1 MQIKDIFETKIEEKI
16 EPVIKIGERQ
26 NEAKLAAEVGSY
38 VVTPTIEGY
47 VDDFLEHY
55 TDTVRVPTTEI
66 GVWISGYFGSGK
78 SHLAK
83 IVAMLLENRNLD
95 GTAVAKRFESR
106 IPAGASLR
114 SSIVRSLSR
123 LSQCDSQVIAFNL
136 NSIADSKTTPL
147 PRLLLSQFY
156 QSKGYGSNFVY
167 ARVIESEL
175 DRRGKLAELHAAVSR
190 LANKPWEDI
199 HKNPNFYAK
208 HLYQAACEVAP
219 EVFSSPE
226 EVSQSLKSAESGEI
240 YNVQFLVRTIL
251 DDLEAREKEV
261 GKPCR
266 MVLVMDESGQWIE
279 DDGGRLSQ
287 LQALVEEAAIKGQG
301 KLWVFITTHEDMG
314 SIYKNARNLKADM
327 KTIEARFRFKWN
339 LTTENIELVLE
350 DRLFRKKLAGKQEV
364 KRVYNENPGVLRDI
378 CELKNTSQKLP
389 ECSEERFVTFY
400 PFSPYQ
406 IHLIP
411 EIVKSLRSAGGRGEQ
426 LAGSTRTLLAI
437 TQDILRAGR
446 RRYLEAA
453 VGEMVSFD
461 ELYSNLAGE
470 AEVNPD
476 VRRELSR
483 IEEVVP
489 NATFMTRRVAEVLY
503 LIREIGYIP
512 RTIDNLSRLMVENTS
527 EDMTVIRNKV
537 EPELAKLISAKLVAK
552 MGEEYEFLTGV
563 RRTFEEEVSAHGA
576 EMKRQDLEAGLA
588 KFATKDILGFE
599 TVPFKGKEFPARIFF
614 DDTQTTK
621 EGFTDIRIASPLS
634 ALAGTKVSDLEDQS
648 LQPGEQLS
656 IFVLCDRLPGFDDQ
670 LKYYLAMKVVVDIWK
685 GDPHKSGDAH
695 KLASERESNDL
706 EKLRRRVIDGIR
718 DSLRQAQV
726 VFRGSARVVSPKAGL
741 TPGEL
746 LRAELATFWPTIYSK
761 FDKVP
766 VTMVNEQRA
775 ILDVLKGSNNLS
787 TDVRELRLFDNAGH
801 LNPGSPLLDELRLF
815 LSTRQ
820 SKKER
825 TMGRDLIGEY
835 EKPPYGW
842 DPGAVRVGI
851 CAFVRSGALRVLINK
866 KPFTNPADGELQD
879 ALRVSRSFDKVE
891 LVLEESEVDA
901 DVLTEV
907 RTLLIKLIGKRKI
920 DETPAALSTEMGIF
934 SKELFDRAS
943 MTSHW
948 ADPARLPL
956 PKVFIEGK
964 EAFEKIL
971 ALSNPIHRVNQILVV
986 KDDLDGYV
994 SSIRLVSSFVDK
1006 WGKAFSEM
1014 QDFAQNLGAV
1024 EYRLVSGG
1032 ECASFLGNWRTAID
1046 DASVTSESSWKDLQN
1061 AKANAGIELEK
1072 MLSSFRDDARG
1083 IAQGALDRLPEELN
1097 SSHLDAELQE
1107 PLAAPLNGFIK
1118 SLDNETAIARVAAL
1132 TERAARLARELG
1144 DAIHREREKVVPPT
1158 ETSGDPQPDTPPVQS
1173 SKPVKQIRVAE
1184 VASFMRIRNED
1195 QWNLIR
1201 NRLDETVKRELT
1213 NGNEI
1218 EIA

>member
-1 MQIKDIFETKIEEKI
+1 MRIKDIFETKIEEKI

-26 NEAKLAAEVGSY
+26 NEAKLASEVGSY
-38 VVTPTIEGY
+38 VVTPTIERY
-47 VDDFLEHY
+47 LDDFLEHY
-55 TDTVRVPTTEI
+55 TDTIRVPTTEV

-95 GTAVAKRFESR
+95 GMAVARRFESR
-106 IPAGASLR
+106 IPAGATHR
-114 SSIVRSLSR
+114 DSIVRSLSR
-123 LSQCDSQVIAFNL
+123 LSQCDSQVLAFNL
-136 NSIADSKTTPL
+136 NSLADSKTTPL
-147 PRLLLSQFY
+147 PKLLLSQFY
-156 QSKGYGSNFVY
+156 QSKGYGANFVY

-175 DRRGKLAELHAAVSR
+175 DKRGKLGELHATVSR

-219 EVFSSPE
+219 EVFSSSE

-251 DDLEAREKEV
+251 DDLEAREKEI

-266 MVLVMDESGQWIE
+266 IVLVMDESGQWIE

-350 DRLFRKKLAGKQEV
+350 DRLFKKKLAGKQEV
-364 KRVYNENPGVLRDI
+364 KKVYNENPGVLRDI

-389 ECSEERFVTFY
+389 ECSEDRFVTFY

-426 LAGSTRTLLAI
+426 LSGSTRTLLAI

-446 RRYLEAA
+446 RPYLEAA

-461 ELYSNLAGE
+461 EVYNNLAGE
-470 AEVNPD
+470 GEVSPD

-483 IEEVVP
+483 IPDVVP
-489 NATFMTRRVAEVLY
+489 NATLMTRRVAEVLY
-503 LIREIGYIP
+503 LTREITYIP
-512 RTIDNLSRLMVENTS
+512 RTIDNLSRLMVENTF
-527 EDMTVIRNKV
+527 EDMTVIRGKV

-552 MGEEYEFLTGV
+552 IGEEYEFLTGV
-563 RRTFEEEVSAHGA
+563 RRTFEEEVSAHSS

-599 TVPFKGKEFPARIFF
+599 TVSFKGKEFPARIFF
-614 DDTQTTK
+614 DDTQATK
-621 EGFTDIRIASPLS
+621 EGFTDIRIASPMA
-634 ALAGTKVSDLEDQS
+634 ALAGTKVSDLEDKS

-656 IFVLCDRLPGFDDQ
+656 IFVLCDRLPGFDEQ
-670 LKYYLAMKVVVDIWK
+670 LKYFLAMRVVVDKWK
-685 GDPHKSGDAH
+685 GDPHKSGEAL

-718 DSLRQAQV
+718 DSLKRAQV
-726 VFRGSARVVSPKAGL
+726 VFRGSARAVSPKAGL

-761 FDKVP
+761 FEKVP
-766 VTMVNEQRA
+766 VTIINEQRA
-775 ILDVLKGSNNLS
+775 ILDVLKGANNLS
-787 TDVRELRLFDNAGH
+787 SDVRELRLFDNAGH
-801 LNPGSPLLDELRLF
+801 LNPGSPLLDEVRLF

-842 DPGAVRVGI
+842 DAGAVRVGI
-851 CAFVRSGALRVLINK
+851 CALVRSGALKVLINK

-879 ALRVSRSFDKVE
+879 ALRVGRSFDKVE

-907 RTLLIKLIGKRKI
+907 RSLLIKLVNKRKI
-920 DETPAALSTEMGIF
+920 DETPAALSTEMETF
-934 SKELFDRAS
+934 SKDLLDHAS
-943 MTSHW
+943 MTSLW
-948 ADPARLPL
+948 AVPARLPL
-956 PKVFIEGK
+956 PKEFIEGK
-964 EAFEKIL
+964 EVFEKIL
-971 ALSNPIHRVNQILVV
+971 ALTNPIHRVNQIFAA
-986 KDDLDGYV
+986 KDDLEGYV
-994 SSIRLVSSFVDK
+994 SSIRLVSVFVEK
-1006 WGKAFSEM
+1006 WGKAFTEM
-1014 QDFAQNLGAV
+1014 QDFAQSLGAV
-1024 EYRLVSGG
+1024 EYRLASDGD
-1032 ECASFLGNWRTAID
+1032 CASFLENWRTAVD
-1046 DASVTSESSWKDLQN
+1046 DASVTAEGAWKDLQN
-1061 AKANAGIELEK
+1061 AKAGAGIELEQ
-1072 MLSSFRDDARG
+1072 MLSGRREDARG

-1097 SSHLDAELQE
+1097 SSHLNTELEE
-1107 PLAAPLNGFIK
+1107 PLAAPLNAFMRA
-1118 SLDNETAIARVAAL
+1118 LDDETAIAKVVAL
-1132 TERAARLARELG
+1132 PDRAGRLAREL
-1144 DAIHREREKVVPPT
+1144 DNAIHREREKLVRPDGAGGSQPHVPPVR
-1158 ETSGDPQPDTPPVQS
+1158 P

-1184 VASFMRIRNED
+1184 IASFMRIRNEH

-1201 NRLDETVKRELT
+1201 DRLDETVKREL
-1213 NGNEI
+1213 NDGNEV
-1218 EIA
+1218 EIG